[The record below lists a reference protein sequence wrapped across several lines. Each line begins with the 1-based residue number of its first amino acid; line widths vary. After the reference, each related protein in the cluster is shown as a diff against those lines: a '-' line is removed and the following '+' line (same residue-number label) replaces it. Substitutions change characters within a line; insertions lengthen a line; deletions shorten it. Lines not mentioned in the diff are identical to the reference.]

1 MRTSDLT
8 SAAALR
14 SSVIFLLAVSICVPG
29 AYPQGPRDL
38 WAGPGANA
46 LFAAGDFGQ
55 DGAGKG
61 TATAQT
67 EVTYGSLSLT
77 PEMRGDLA
85 MIHQRYL
92 SAITAYKDAPR
103 DSPVIWNKLG
113 IAYQHMYALDFAKAN
128 YEKAIELNPKY
139 AEAINN
145 LGTVYYGQKDYH
157 KAEHYYRK
165 ALKFKPECASFYS
178 NLGTAYFAERK
189 YKQGIASYQRAF
201 SIDPNVF
208 LTETLERIPEIGPT
222 EEQARLNYTLAKMYA
237 QAGNLDAALKYL
249 RAALSEGFDDRKKLM
264 EDKDFAALRATPQ
277 FHLLMSEEHIDD
289 TARLTTPSN

>member
-1 MRTSDLT
+1 MRTSPFK
-8 SAAALR
+8 SAAPPRSAL
-14 SSVIFLLAVSICVPG
+14 ILLLAASTCVPG
-29 AYPQGPRDL
+29 AYPQGSNDFRVMHSH
-38 WAGPGANA
+38 A
-46 LFAAGDFGQ
+46 FFSAGDFGQ
-55 DGAGKG
+55 DGAGK
-61 TATAQT
+61 ATASPQT
-67 EVTYGSLSLT
+67 EVSYGSLSLT
-77 PEMRGDLA
+77 AEMRGDLA

-92 SAITAYKDAPR
+92 SAITAYKEAPR
-103 DSPVIWNKLG
+103 ESPVVWNKMG

-201 SIDPNVF
+201 AIDPNVF

-222 EEQARLNYTLAKMYA
+222 EEQSKLNYTLAKMYA

-264 EDKDFAALRATPQ
+264 EDKEFAALRATPQ